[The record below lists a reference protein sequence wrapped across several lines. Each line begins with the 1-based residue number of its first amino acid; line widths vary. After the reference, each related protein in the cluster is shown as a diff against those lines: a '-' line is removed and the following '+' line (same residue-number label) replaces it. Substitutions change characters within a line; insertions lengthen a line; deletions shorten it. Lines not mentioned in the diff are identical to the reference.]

1 MRWILC
7 GLMFWTTVAL
17 AVPVEDDLDRM
28 IKERG
33 LINQITDQLSQQI
46 SQQLEGTVDNF
57 FKQIEASIKV
67 VEA

>member
-1 MRWILC
+1 MSTLSFTSFIAGNLK
-7 GLMFWTTVAL
+7 
-17 AVPVEDDLDRM
+17 DLF
-28 IKERG
+28 
-33 LINQITDQLSQQI
+33 DQKFQYYRASLESMQTIAPQQI